1 MRKYKEKKCQKK
13 REMTSKK
20 NKMLKI
26 LIGLDGVQ
34 AEIMKQ
40 LPTA

>member
-1 MRKYKEKKCQKK
+1 MSKKKS
-13 REMTSKK
+13 EMTRKK
-20 NKMLKI
+20 NKMLEI
-26 LIGLDGVQ
+26 LIGLDVVQ

>member
-1 MRKYKEKKCQKK
+1 MFFFFLEA
-13 REMTSKK
+13 KK
-20 NKMLKI
+20 NKMLEI

>member
-13 REMTSKK
+13 SEMTSKK
-20 NKMLKI
+20 NKMLEI
-26 LIGLDGVQ
+26 LIGLDVVQ